1 MAPQLS
7 RRQGFLVILL
17 AGTMFSFGPLTFRA
31 VVEADAWQYLFHRA
45 LGTAVVAALVI
56 GIGGRNPITAIRR
69 SGPRQQLAGV
79 LLGTL
84 FGIFVVALSRVDA
97 AFILLLQCTSPFY
110 AALFGWVFLGERVG
124 RRTIVAMAVAAVGIV
139 TMVGGNVGGGDALGI
154 GLSLALPVCL
164 GAYTTLV
171 RSAPA
176 EDPGAPT
183 VLAGFFAAAGAGSVA
198 LGLEIIQS
206 GDDRVIRIT
215 VRDTGIGIPA
225 DRLENVFEKFPQA
238 DATTARRFGGTG
250 LGLPI
255 SAELARLMG
264 GDLRVESELG
274 KGSVFILDLPLR
286 DVALGLSGGGLLL
299 GLGVPMWNYA
309 HRFVPVAE
317 ANLLLVTEIVLAPL
331 WLWIWPGER
340 PGTST
345 LLGGGIALGA
355 VTWLTFVS
363 ARDGELEQ
371 APRRVGLNVGAAPG
385 YRRFVQRRR
394 GA

>member
-1 MAPQLS
+1 M
-7 RRQGFLVILL
+7 
-17 AGTMFSFGPLTFRA
+17 
-31 VVEADAWQYLFHRA
+31 
-45 LGTAVVAALVI
+45 
-56 GIGGRNPITAIRR
+56 
-69 SGPRQQLAGV
+69 
-79 LLGTL
+79 
-84 FGIFVVALSRVDA
+84 
-97 AFILLLQCTSPFY
+97 
-110 AALFGWVFLGERVG
+110 
-124 RRTIVAMAVAAVGIV
+124 
-139 TMVGGNVGGGDALGI
+139 
-154 GLSLALPVCL
+154 
-164 GAYTTLV
+164 
-171 RSAPA
+171 
-176 EDPGAPT
+176 
-183 VLAGFFAAAGAGSVA
+183 LAGFFAAAVAGSVSLA
-198 LGLEIIQS
+198 GPGL
-206 GDDRVIRIT
+206 
-215 VRDTGIGIPA
+215 A
-225 DRLENVFEKFPQA
+225 
-238 DATTARRFGGTG
+238 
-250 LGLPI
+250 
-255 SAELARLMG
+255 
-264 GDLRVESELG
+264 
-274 KGSVFILDLPLR
+274 LPLR

>member
-1 MAPQLS
+1 VAPQLS
-7 RRQGFLVILL
+7 RRQGFLAILL

-154 GLSLALPVCL
+154 GLSLVLPVCL

-183 VLAGFFAAAGAGSVA
+183 VLAGFFAAAVAGSV
-198 LGLEIIQS
+198 S
-206 GDDRVIRIT
+206 
-215 VRDTGIGIPA
+215 
-225 DRLENVFEKFPQA
+225 
-238 DATTARRFGGTG
+238 
-250 LGLPI
+250 
-255 SAELARLMG
+255 LAG
-264 GDLRVESELG
+264 PG
-274 KGSVFILDLPLR
+274 LDLPLR
-286 DVALGLSGGGLLL
+286 DVALGLTGGGLLL

-355 VTWLTFVS
+355 VTWLTLVS
-363 ARDGELEQ
+363 ARAGELEQ

-394 GA
+394 GT